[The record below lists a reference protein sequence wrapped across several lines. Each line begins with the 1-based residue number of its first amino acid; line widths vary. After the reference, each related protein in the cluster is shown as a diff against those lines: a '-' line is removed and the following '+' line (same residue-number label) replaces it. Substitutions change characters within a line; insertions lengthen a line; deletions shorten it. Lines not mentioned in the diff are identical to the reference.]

1 MKKFQ
6 FKSLT
11 MRIWFILTIIIVSIV
26 FAISLVYFFIINNF
40 NESRQRELLQ
50 HSHEYI
56 LHSVTYN
63 QFDTK
68 MNKFIDLDDMHYF
81 IFDQNKEEI
90 HFINVHEKRADES
103 LLFWMSG
110 FIKGEKNNAYNQEFK
125 ETFKNQTY
133 LFEISYMNENEFLI
147 SYQALIK
154 DEHSLKIIMIGL
166 LVILCGLPIAKLIA
180 NSIAKPLKQLEAY
193 TKKIANK
200 EWDNDLEIKSQDE
213 IGRLAI
219 AMNEMKQ
226 ALKQADEEE
235 RKFLQSI
242 SHDLKTPV
250 MVIMSYAQ
258 AIMDGMYVDSTENTA
273 LIIKNEAMRL
283 EKKIKQILYLNTLD
297 YVLENEQE
305 QDEVYLDKLLTY
317 LVHNFEQMNLN
328 LNWQL
333 NIHAKRPVM
342 MGNSDKIR
350 VSIENIL
357 ENQLRFADKTI
368 NIDLREE
375 VFFWVIEIINDG
387 PLIPEKDLNQIFN
400 HLYKGDNGNFGLGLT
415 ISQKIVHF
423 YNGKVQVENKKDQ
436 VCFTI
441 SFPKHKYN
449 MIRIF

>member
-1 MKKFQ
+1 
-6 FKSLT
+6 
-11 MRIWFILTIIIVSIV
+11 
-26 FAISLVYFFIINNF
+26 
-40 NESRQRELLQ
+40 
-50 HSHEYI
+50 
-56 LHSVTYN
+56 
-63 QFDTK
+63 
-68 MNKFIDLDDMHYF
+68 MN
-81 IFDQNKEEI
+81 
-90 HFINVHEKRADES
+90 
-103 LLFWMSG
+103 
-110 FIKGEKNNAYNQEFK
+110 
-125 ETFKNQTY
+125 
-133 LFEISYMNENEFLI
+133 
-147 SYQALIK
+147 
-154 DEHSLKIIMIGL
+154 HSLKIIMIGL
-166 LVILCGLPIAKLIA
+166 LVILCSLPIAKLIA

-273 LIIKNEAMRL
+273 LIIKKEAIRL

-305 QDEVYLDKLLTY
+305 YEEVYLDKLLTY

-333 NIHAKRPVM
+333 NIHAKGPVI
-342 MGNSDKIR
+342 MGNPDNIR

-387 PLIPEKDLNQIFN
+387 PLIPEKGLNQIFN

-415 ISQKIVHF
+415 ISQKIIH
-423 YNGKVQVENKKDQ
+423 YYHGKVQVENKKDH

-441 SFPKHKYN
+441 FFPKHKHN
-449 MIRIF
+449 RIRTF

>member
-1 MKKFQ
+1 
-6 FKSLT
+6 

-50 HSHEYI
+50 YSHEYI

-283 EKKIKQILYLNTLD
+283 EKK
-297 YVLENEQE
+297 
-305 QDEVYLDKLLTY
+305 
-317 LVHNFEQMNLN
+317 
-328 LNWQL
+328 
-333 NIHAKRPVM
+333 
-342 MGNSDKIR
+342 
-350 VSIENIL
+350 
-357 ENQLRFADKTI
+357 
-368 NIDLREE
+368 
-375 VFFWVIEIINDG
+375 
-387 PLIPEKDLNQIFN
+387 
-400 HLYKGDNGNFGLGLT
+400 
-415 ISQKIVHF
+415 
-423 YNGKVQVENKKDQ
+423 
-436 VCFTI
+436 
-441 SFPKHKYN
+441 
-449 MIRIF
+449 